1 MFLALKNAICAP
13 RKVHKNSVGENPT
26 YAKANHHHR
35 SDYCIAGGDE
45 RDEANKSNILGYNAS
60 EGIELRNIQ

>member
-1 MFLALKNAICAP
+1 
-13 RKVHKNSVGENPT
+13 VHKNSVGENPT
-26 YAKANHHHR
+26 YAKANHRHR

-60 EGIELRNIQ
+60 EGIELRNFQ